1 MNFLLIR
8 CYHNLTVNGI
18 CGSKKATNTGI
29 TYHNIRN
36 MPTLFTTYLR
46 FFSHLGG
53 LLSDEP
59 VGTELRMNES
69 VITGSDEE
77 KAVAKAL

>member
-1 MNFLLIR
+1 LQHANVV
-8 CYHNLTVNGI
+8 YHVFAL
-18 CGSKKATNTGI
+18 
-29 TYHNIRN
+29 
-36 MPTLFTTYLR
+36 
-46 FFSHLGG
+46 FSHLGG